1 MFCLPFIENEGK
13 FSCSQE
19 TVYGRNANPDEFK
32 SLLKKEKDEQKNRH
46 EKVSQRKGNEKRM
59 KR

>member
-19 TVYGRNANPDEFK
+19 TVAGHKAKPDEFK
-32 SLLKKEKDEQKNRH
+32 SILKKETDEQ
-46 EKVSQRKGNEKRM
+46 RKRQEEGRLKEM
-59 KR
+59 K